1 VTRKRDVERPYPPE
15 YVSADTLAYLLDYSR
30 STVDDY
36 VRRGLLPKALTV
48 GTNARWH
55 WPTVVT
61 FIEQHNAVATNPQ
74 TAPPSEDDVY
84 LRGAK
89 RAAASHA

>member
-1 VTRKRDVERPYPPE
+1 MTRKAEVIRPFPPE
-15 YVSADTLAYLLDYSR
+15 FVSAETLAYLLDYSR

-36 VRRGLLPKALTV
+36 VRRGLLPKAVTV
-48 GTNARWH
+48 GTNPRWH

-61 FIEQHNAVATNPQ
+61 FIEQHNAVASHPQ
-74 TAPPSEDDVY
+74 SAPPSEDDVY

-89 RAAASHA
+89 RAASSHA